1 MALGHSS
8 PSWSNG
14 CYRHTAQLAQ
24 RGGGGDETVERK
36 DRGTERGEYEVE
48 GKRGDG
54 ESETSSGGLQEERK
68 ERVMVGEERDGI
80 EGDREAK

>member
-1 MALGHSS
+1 MLQTHS
-8 PSWSNG
+8 
-14 CYRHTAQLAQ
+14 TAGPE
-24 RGGGGDETVERK
+24 RGGGGGDETVERK